1 MDSRPPAAPGTP
13 ARSDETDVAPRRQA
27 HEEVAE
33 IGARVE
39 EIVASP
45 PDPTPIRRQ
54 GPADDCDQAR
64 PVEEA
69 SKHILLG
76 PALATADRLQSR
88 LGKMLVHRGLVTQ
101 AELDRALERQGE
113 TGERLGEALVAIDA
127 VASGDVARVL
137 AEHLRLPYI
146 DLGDDVADMT
156 LVGAISAAAARRYV
170 VLPVARWGDRIVIAM
185 ANPNDAEIVE
195 EVRRLVDAPVV
206 VAVADPV
213 VLRPA
218 DRCCVRKSREG
229 RRLPDHAD
237 RTRKR
242 RRAVARARGD
252 RCVHLPGLSASADVA
267 GGAMGHDRS
276 QPRSRPL
283 LRVGRRARRRQTCP
297 RLPAELTRRAIC
309 PAHTCCVRVAACRGL
324 PNRFP

>member
-1 MDSRPPAAPGTP
+1 VDVDSRPPAAPGTP
-13 ARSDETDVAPRRQA
+13 ARSDETDATPRRQA
-27 HEEVAE
+27 HDEVAE

-45 PDPTPIRRQ
+45 PDQ
-54 GPADDCDQAR
+54 SADSPAHDRDQAR

-127 VASGDVARVL
+127 VTSGDVARVL

-213 VLRPA
+213 VLRPLIA
-218 DRCCVRKSREG
+218 AAYGSREKA
-229 RRLPDHAD
+229 AD
-237 RTRKR
+237 SPTTPTP
-242 RRAVARARGD
+242 RANAGAPPLERAATVAF
-252 RCVHLPGLSASADVA
+252 
-267 GGAMGHDRS
+267 
-276 QPRSRPL
+276 
-283 LRVGRRARRRQTCP
+283 TCP
-297 RLPAELTRRAIC
+297 GCQQALTLRAA
-309 PAHTCCVRVAACRGL
+309 PWVMTEV
-324 PNRFP
+324 NRDPGRYYVWDEEPGDAKPVHVCQRS

>member
-1 MDSRPPAAPGTP
+1 VDVDSRPPAAPGTP
-13 ARSDETDVAPRRQA
+13 ARSDETDATPRRQA
-27 HEEVAE
+27 HDEVAE

-45 PDPTPIRRQ
+45 PDQ
-54 GPADDCDQAR
+54 SAEGPADDCDQAR

-76 PALATADRLQSR
+76 PALATVDRLQSR

-127 VASGDVARVL
+127 VTSGDVARVL

-146 DLGDDVADMT
+146 DLGNDVADMT

-213 VLRPA
+213 VLRPLIAAAYGTREKAA
-218 DRCCVRKSREG
+218 DS
-229 RRLPDHAD
+229 PTAP
-237 RTRKR
+237 T
-242 RRAVARARGD
+242 ARANAGAPSLER
-252 RCVHLPGLSASADVA
+252 AATVA
-267 GGAMGHDRS
+267 F
-276 QPRSRPL
+276 
-283 LRVGRRARRRQTCP
+283 TCP
-297 RLPAELTRRAIC
+297 GCQQALTLRAA
-309 PAHTCCVRVAACRGL
+309 PWVMTEV
-324 PNRFP
+324 NRDPGRYYVWDEEPGDNKPVHVCQRS

>member
-1 MDSRPPAAPGTP
+1 
-13 ARSDETDVAPRRQA
+13 
-27 HEEVAE
+27 
-33 IGARVE
+33 VE

-45 PDPTPIRRQ
+45 PEPSAEGPAAE
-54 GPADDCDQAR
+54 GPADDGDQAR

-76 PALATADRLQSR
+76 PALAKVDRLQSR

-101 AELDRALERQGE
+101 AELDRALERQAE

-127 VASGDVARVL
+127 VTSGDVARVL

-213 VLRPA
+213 VLRPLIAAAYGNREKAA
-218 DRCCVRKSREG
+218 DS
-229 RRLPDHAD
+229 P
-237 RTRKR
+237 TTSTTPT
-242 RRAVARARGD
+242 ARAN
-252 RCVHLPGLSASADVA
+252 A
-267 GGAMGHDRS
+267 GA
-276 QPRSRPL
+276 PL
-283 LRVGRRARRRQTCP
+283 LERAATV
-297 RLPAELTRRAIC
+297 AFIC
-309 PAHTCCVRVAACRGL
+309 PGCQQALTLRAA
-324 PNRFP
+324 PWVMTEVNRDPGRYYVWDEEPGDAKPVHVCLRS